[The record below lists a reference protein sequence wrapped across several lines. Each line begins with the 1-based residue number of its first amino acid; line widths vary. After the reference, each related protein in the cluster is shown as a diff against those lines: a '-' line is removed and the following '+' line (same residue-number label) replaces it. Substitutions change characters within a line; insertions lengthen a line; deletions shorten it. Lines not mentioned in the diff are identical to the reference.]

1 MAGRLTRDDDRLR
14 MIWMLPAGL
23 LLTLSITACGASIA
37 PGGGLAD
44 RPENPNAI
52 APIAILAQGSGEA
65 GEFRIWAYHTSE
77 GMACIEL
84 ATAGGATSACD
95 PTGRPPVGG
104 SGVNRNARGVVVWA
118 NTGEASATTAIVVDA
133 SGASL
138 NVALID
144 AGPTVPGVKV
154 AVANL
159 GSSRSPVAIDFL
171 NAAGSK
177 VDSVRL
183 R

>member
-1 MAGRLTRDDDRLR
+1 
-14 MIWMLPAGL
+14 L
-23 LLTLSITACGASIA
+23 LLALTVVGCGAIVA
-37 PGGGLAD
+37 PGGGLPD
-44 RPENPNAI
+44 RPDNPKAI
-52 APIAILAQGSGEA
+52 APIAVVAQGSGAA
-65 GEFRIWAYHTSE
+65 GEFRVWAYHTSE

-84 ATAGGATSACD
+84 ASTGGATGACD

-118 NTGEASATTAIVVDA
+118 NTGEASATTAIVHDA

-138 NVALID
+138 NVGLID
-144 AGPTVPGVKV
+144 GGPTLPGVKV
-154 AVANL
+154 AVASL
-159 GSSRSPVAIDFL
+159 GPSGSPLAIDFL

-183 R
+183 P